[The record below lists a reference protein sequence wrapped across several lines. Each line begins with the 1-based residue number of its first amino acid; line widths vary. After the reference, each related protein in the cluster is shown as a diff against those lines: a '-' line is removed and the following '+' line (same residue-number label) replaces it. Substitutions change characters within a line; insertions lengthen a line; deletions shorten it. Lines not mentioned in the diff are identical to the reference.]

1 MSRRAAWLLFPAFLA
16 LSSLAA
22 GNSETSGRTSGGGC
36 GSSSGDTAPLL
47 LSSLRVDGAGEM
59 TPAFSPQ
66 VFHYA
71 VRCEERQILSVSAE
85 ADGAGAALLL
95 NGQAA
100 GGVLT
105 DARVLMAGDEDLAV
119 ELSRPGTDGRT
130 VYVVHCVPPD
140 FPDIE
145 IVSKEPGTAPGLL
158 LVTPHYSPSGS
169 RERVSYLAMLDD
181 NGVPRFLRRVTPG
194 AHNFRWH
201 ESVRR
206 YSYAET
212 LLNNPGE
219 VVLLDESLEEVGRVG
234 TVGGLA
240 PAMMHDFLITDEGS
254 YLFIVNNPVTRDL
267 SSYPAREGESA
278 PSSAEA
284 THDSVIQEVSPDGRE
299 VFRWNSWDHLK
310 LSDCNTWRQFP
321 EEYAKLN
328 SLSLSEGN
336 IVASFRACSQVLR
349 IERPSGRVIWQL
361 GGSDPAEPDSYDG
374 RRPVF
379 DDRPWYRVAGDPL
392 GGFCAQ
398 HATLETASGR
408 VLMFD
413 NGQCPDG
420 DRPASRVVEYRL
432 GAGGEAAFL
441 RHYEI
446 GRLSG
451 YAGAVALLE
460 NGNWLVSWGGG
471 GIGAALSEVD
481 PSGRE
486 LLVLR
491 FFKGA
496 APSMTYRAY
505 RHTGPEPPLR
515 LPRSEEA
522 AKERAET
529 LADGNGSI

>member
-1 MSRRAAWLLFPAFLA
+1 MIRRATWFLVPAFLA

-22 GNSETSGRTSGGGC
+22 GNSETSGKSSGGGC
-36 GSSSGDTAPLL
+36 GSSSGDPVPLR

-71 VRCEERQILSVSAE
+71 VRCEESQTLSVSAE
-85 ADGAGAALLL
+85 ADGVGANLLL
-95 NGQAA
+95 NGQEVEGALA
-100 GGVLT
+100 
-105 DARVLMAGDEDLAV
+105 DMRVRMAGDEDLAV
-119 ELSRPGTDGRT
+119 ELSRPGTDERT
-130 VYVVHCVPPD
+130 AYVVHCVPPE

-145 IVSKEPGTAPGLL
+145 IVSREPGTAPGLL
-158 LVTPHYSPSGS
+158 LVTPYYSSSGS
-169 RERVSYLAMLDD
+169 GGLVSYLAMLDD
-181 NGVPRFLRRVTPG
+181 NGVPRFLRRVSPG

-201 ESVRR
+201 ERARR

-212 LLNNPGE
+212 LPNNAGD
-219 VVLLDESLEEVGRVG
+219 VVLLDESLEEVGRAG

-240 PAMMHDFLITDEGS
+240 PAMMHDFLITDEGN

-267 SSYPAREGESA
+267 SRYPARQGESA

-299 VFRWNSWDHLK
+299 VFRWNSWEHLK
-310 LSDCNTWRQFP
+310 LSDCHLWRQFP
-321 EEYAKLN
+321 REYAKLN
-328 SLSLSEGN
+328 SLSLSGGD
-336 IVASFRACSQVLR
+336 IVASFRACSQALK
-349 IERPSGRVIWQL
+349 IDRPSGRVLWQL
-361 GGSDPAEPDSYDG
+361 GGSDPAAPDAYDN

-379 DDRPWYRVAGDPL
+379 ERKWYRVAGDPR

-398 HATLETASGR
+398 HATLEPAPGR

-420 DRPASRVVEYRL
+420 NRPSSRVVEYRL
-432 GAGGEAAFL
+432 GAGGEAAFV
-441 RHYEI
+441 RHYEP
-446 GRLSG
+446 GRLAA

-460 NGNWLVSWGGG
+460 NGSWLVAWGGSG
-471 GIGAALSEVD
+471 PGPALSEVD
-481 PSGRE
+481 ESGRE
-486 LLVLR
+486 LFALR
-491 FFKGA
+491 FFKGK
-496 APSMTYRAY
+496 APATTYRAY

-515 LPRSEEA
+515 LPKPVEA

-529 LADGNGSI
+529 RASDNGRI

>member
-1 MSRRAAWLLFPAFLA
+1 MSRRAAWLLVPAFLA

-22 GNSETSGRTSGGGC
+22 GNSETSGKSSGGGC
-36 GSSSGDTAPLL
+36 GSSSGDPVPLR

-71 VRCEERQILSVSAE
+71 LRCGESQTLSVSAE
-85 ADGAGAALLL
+85 ADGAGVTLLL
-95 NGQAA
+95 NGQAVEGA
-100 GGVLT
+100 LA

-119 ELSRPGTDGRT
+119 ELSRPGRNERT
-130 VYVVHCVPPD
+130 AYVVHCVPPD

-145 IVSKEPGTAPGLL
+145 IVSREPGTAPGLL
-158 LVTPHYSPSGS
+158 LVTPYYSSSGS
-169 RERVSYLAMLDD
+169 GEHVSYLAMLDD

-201 ESVRR
+201 ENARL

-212 LLNNPGE
+212 LLNTPGE
-219 VVLLDESLEEVGRVG
+219 VVLLDESLEEVGRAG

-240 PAMMHDFLITDEGS
+240 PAMMHDFLITDEGN

-267 SSYPAREGESA
+267 SRYPVREGESA

-310 LSDCNTWRQFP
+310 LSDCHTWRQFP

-328 SLSLSEGN
+328 SLSLSGGD
-336 IVASFRACSQVLR
+336 IVASFRACSQVLK
-349 IERPSGRVIWQL
+349 IERHSGRVLWQL
-361 GGSDPAEPDSYDG
+361 GGSDPAAPDSYDG

-379 DDRPWYRVAGDPL
+379 ERPWYRAAGDPL

-398 HATLETASGR
+398 HATLEPAPGR

-420 DRPASRVVEYRL
+420 DRTSSRVVEYRL
-432 GAGGEAAFL
+432 GAGGEAAFV

-446 GRLSG
+446 GRLAG
-451 YAGAVALLE
+451 YAGAVSPLE

-471 GIGAALSEVD
+471 GIGAALSEAD

-486 LLVLR
+486 LLALR
-491 FFKGA
+491 FFKGED
-496 APSMTYRAY
+496 PSMTYRAY
-505 RHTGPEPPLR
+505 RHAGPEPPLR
-515 LPRSEEA
+515 LPKPAEA
-522 AKERAET
+522 AKERAKT
-529 LADGNGSI
+529 RATDNGRI

>member
-1 MSRRAAWLLFPAFLA
+1 MIRRAAWFLVPAFLA

-22 GNSETSGRTSGGGC
+22 GNSETSGKSFGGGC
-36 GSSSGDTAPLL
+36 GSSSGDPVPLR

-59 TPAFSPQ
+59 TPAFSPD

-71 VRCEERQILSVSAE
+71 VRCGGSQTLSVSAE
-85 ADGAGAALLL
+85 ADGATLLL
-95 NGQAA
+95 NGQAVDGA
-100 GGVLT
+100 LA
-105 DARVLMAGDEDLAV
+105 DMRVLMAGDENLAV
-119 ELSRPGTDGRT
+119 ELSRPGAAER
-130 VYVVHCVPPD
+130 VAYIVHCVPPD

-145 IVSKEPGTAPGLL
+145 IVSREPGTAPGLL
-158 LVTPHYSPSGS
+158 LVTPYYSSSGS
-169 RERVSYLAMLDD
+169 GEHVSYLAMLDD
-181 NGVPRFLRRVTPG
+181 NGVPRFLRRVSPG

-201 ESVRR
+201 ENARL

-212 LLNNPGE
+212 LLNTPGE
-219 VVLLDESLEEVGRVG
+219 VVLLDESLEEVGRAG

-267 SSYPAREGESA
+267 SRYPVREGESA

-310 LSDCNTWRQFP
+310 LSDCRTWRQFP
-321 EEYAKLN
+321 GEYAKLN
-328 SLSLSEGN
+328 SLSLSGGD
-336 IVASFRACSQVLR
+336 IVASFRACSQVLK
-349 IERPSGRVIWQL
+349 IERHSGRVLWQL
-361 GGSDPAEPDSYDG
+361 GGSDPSEPDSYDG

-379 DDRPWYRVAGDPL
+379 ERPWYRAAGDPL

-398 HATLETASGR
+398 HATLEPAPGR

-432 GAGGEAAFL
+432 GAGGEAAFS

-446 GRLSG
+446 GRLAG

-460 NGNWLVSWGGG
+460 NGSWLVSWGGG

-481 PSGRE
+481 SSGRE

-515 LPRSEEA
+515 LPNPAEA
-522 AKERAET
+522 ANDRAET
-529 LADGNGSI
+529 RATGNGRI